1 MCGSVDMKTL
11 TFKKIIQKVRG
22 KNFVWMKE
30 ISSGAM
36 RELGERQEKRKK
48 AEHFLGLVE
57 ILPIKKILTR
67 YWYGTTVPGTGTGPV
82 RVLVRVPVVLQYCIY
97 AVPGQVCT
105 CLACT
110 VLYRAGYQYHTTHHS
125 KIERFSFH
133 GSQGSNKK
141 KHCCFNEYQQSA
153 PLQTP

>member
-67 YWYGTTVPGTGTGPV
+67 YWYGTTVPGTGTSTGTG
-82 RVLVRVPVVLQYCIY
+82 VLQYCIY

-110 VLYRAGYQYHTTHHS
+110 VLYILYRAGPGTSTTPHTTA
-125 KIERFSFH
+125 K
-133 GSQGSNKK
+133 
-141 KHCCFNEYQQSA
+141 
-153 PLQTP
+153 